1 MLEHSVL
8 WRPCAEGKAQGKRIF
23 QGMASHSFSCRGLC
37 LDVTYRWQM
46 VGREHTTGVSIP
58 LTGKHERCLWYHKG
72 QLSLLAN
79 VGVGEGSVT
88 GWL

>member
-1 MLEHSVL
+1 
-8 WRPCAEGKAQGKRIF
+8 
-23 QGMASHSFSCRGLC
+23 
-37 LDVTYRWQM
+37 M

-58 LTGKHERCLWYHKG
+58 PDWEAREMPLVPEG

>member
-1 MLEHSVL
+1 MSLTGGR
-8 WRPCAEGKAQGKRIF
+8 WWAENTPLGYP
-23 QGMASHSFSCRGLC
+23 S
-37 LDVTYRWQM
+37 
-46 VGREHTTGVSIP
+46 P
-58 LTGKHERCLWYHKG
+58 LTGKHERYLWYHKG

>member
-1 MLEHSVL
+1 M
-8 WRPCAEGKAQGKRIF
+8 
-23 QGMASHSFSCRGLC
+23 
-37 LDVTYRWQM
+37 DVTYRWQM